1 MAEDIVKKMIDIV
14 DTTKRI
20 YKDYPVEDLRII
32 ISKEHNS
39 FYIEVEGREIDSE
52 HFDCYAIESLNSE
65 EEVEQA
71 QQLIKRIRFDNEK
84 IEYDGY
90 WGELY
95 INVRNSPRLTK
106 IRNAVSDLRNGN
118 FYDELHR
125 EDEGYTVITKDI
137 KGLKEFQRK
146 HSDVVNIYQSDFGN
160 TLFNVY
166 IS

>member
-1 MAEDIVKKMIDIV
+1 M
-14 DTTKRI
+14 
-20 YKDYPVEDLRII
+20 
-32 ISKEHNS
+32 
-39 FYIEVEGREIDSE
+39 DSE

-71 QQLIKRIRFDNEK
+71 KQLIRRIHFDNER

-95 INVRNSPRLTK
+95 INIRNSPRLIK
-106 IRNAVSDLRNGN
+106 IRKAVSDLKNGK

-125 EDEGYTVITKDI
+125 EDEGYSLITKDI
-137 KGLKEFQRK
+137 KGLKAFQQK
-146 HSDVVNIYQSDFGN
+146 HSDVVSIYQSDFGN